1 MDDVRCV
8 RGVCSDFDDAPARSR
23 DAPLVLVPADDDDV
37 VDTPWDLTFDALSS
51 LTGGRPATDATPLT
65 PAPAAAPD
73 DVDDDAFLP
82 PLTPLPCLSFR
93 DEAPA
98 EEFLCCSSC
107 FDVVDA
113 ETLSVFDPDFRF
125 SFSRLRR
132 MR

>member
-23 DAPLVLVPADDDDV
+23 DAPLVLVPADDDVD
-37 VDTPWDLTFDALSS
+37 VDTPCDFTFDALSS
-51 LTGGRPATDATPLT
+51 LTGGRPATPLT
-65 PAPAAAPD
+65 PAPAAPN
-73 DVDDDAFLP
+73 DVDDDAFLS
-82 PLTPLPCLSFR
+82 LTPRPCLSFR

-107 FDVVDA
+107 FDVDDA
-113 ETLSVFDPDFRF
+113 DTLSAFDPDFRF